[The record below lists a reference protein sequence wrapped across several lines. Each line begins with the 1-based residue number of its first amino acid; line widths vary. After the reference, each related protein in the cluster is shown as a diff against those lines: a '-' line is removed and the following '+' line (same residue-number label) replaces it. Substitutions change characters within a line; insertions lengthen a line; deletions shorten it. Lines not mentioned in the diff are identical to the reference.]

1 MSDFIVDNSVVMAWA
16 FADEDEEY
24 PVDVLKNLEN
34 STALVPAIWLLE
46 LTNVLAVA
54 ERRSCLT
61 ESESLRFLTLLSEL
75 PIEVVQDSKDINTA
89 RQLLFIARDF
99 NLSAYDA
106 SYLDLAIERN
116 LPLATLD
123 SKLRCAAKKAGIAI
137 WRHQ

>member
-1 MSDFIVDNSVVMAWA
+1 MSDFIVDNSVVLAWA
-16 FADEDEEY
+16 FADEAEEY
-24 PVDVLKNLEN
+24 PVEVLKALESN
-34 STALVPAIWLLE
+34 TALVPAIWLLE

-54 ERRSCLT
+54 ERRSRIT

-75 PIEVVQDSKDINTA
+75 PIDAVQDSKDINTA

-106 SYLDLAIERN
+106 CYLDLAIERN

-123 SKLRCAAKKAGIAI
+123 SKLRRAAKKAGIAI
-137 WRHQ
+137 WTNQ